1 MALEVTCTRHMHRSH
16 HEVLRDKVLAC
27 ASAVL
32 SSSLKPVISP
42 LVILEV
48 LIMPQLRP
56 TPAPV
61 ETPTVSAKPLIVH
74 TVLKA
79 VETCTAQHVARCSMK
94 WLTFATYNRS
104 FAFFFFLTHQYR
116 KRQARKIN
124 PAAGSGV
131 KNDRLLL
138 SNGNAHSSL

>member
-1 MALEVTCTRHMHRSH
+1 M
-16 HEVLRDKVLAC
+16 LRDKVLAC

-94 WLTFATYNRS
+94 
-104 FAFFFFLTHQYR
+104 
-116 KRQARKIN
+116 
-124 PAAGSGV
+124 
-131 KNDRLLL
+131 
-138 SNGNAHSSL
+138 